1 MKAKIILN
9 SNLLSKNTILH
20 LHRQYAY
27 QMKAKIILNS
37 YLSSKNTIGYEN
49 FLKKDEFQNF
59 LLRFSEKKIF
69 RTQIFQHFFFNT
81 PKILFWND
89 F

>member
-1 MKAKIILN
+1 
-9 SNLLSKNTILH
+9 
-20 LHRQYAY
+20 
-27 QMKAKIILNS
+27 MKAKIILNS
-37 YLSSKNTIGYEN
+37 YLSSKSTIGYEN

-59 LLRFSEKKIF
+59 LLRFSKKKKF
-69 RTQIFQHFFFNT
+69 RTQIFKHFFFNT